1 MKHVFRITLL
11 VNFLLIS
18 NYVLSQQTTN
28 TRLDPSLY
36 LFPEF
41 TDGTVQLIDSKI
53 WNGKLNYNFY
63 LDQMQFLGPINTIM
77 TLTEPEKVVSID
89 IGDHKFINFKNT
101 FIETIT
107 NGPILLCLRKHV
119 GRTTRKIGAY
129 GTTGIDSGISTI
141 SSYTAYTS
149 DKQGTTDINSLKSNE
164 KTVQHTD
171 LNFYILN
178 SGEIIKISNQKD
190 LIKCFSSNK
199 DLIRQELERQ
209 HTKFNSIE
217 SMKKIIDWI
226 NANEIID

>member
-1 MKHVFRITLL
+1 MKHVFRITLI
-11 VNFLLIS
+11 VSFLLIS

-28 TRLDPSLY
+28 TQLDPSLY
-36 LFPEF
+36 LFPQF
-41 TDGTVQLIDSKI
+41 TDGTVTLKESKI

-63 LDQMQFLGPINTIM
+63 LDQMQFLGPNNTIM

-101 FIETIT
+101 FIETIS
-107 NGPILLCLRKHV
+107 NGPVFLYLRIHV
-119 GRTTRKIGAY
+119 VRTTKKIGAY
-129 GTTGIDSGISTI
+129 GTTGIDSGISTV
-141 SSYTAYTS
+141 SSFTAFAS
-149 DKQGTTDINSLKSNE
+149 DKQATTDINNLKSNE
-164 KTVQHTD
+164 KTAQHTD

-178 SGEIIKISNQKD
+178 SGKIIKTNNQKD

-199 DLIRQELERQ
+199 DLIQQELERQ

-226 NANEIID
+226 NANGIRD